1 VFDTGFFL
9 KGNVNMNETIAA
21 IATAYGEGG
30 IGIIRIS
37 GESSEQILR
46 QIFVPVSHARKSNQN
61 VNTDNQR
68 ERDSQRTK
76 SRVLRYGTIVDPKTG
91 ETIDEVLTVFM
102 KAPATYTRED
112 VAEIHCHGSIIS
124 LHKTLSLCLQLG
136 ARPAEPGEFTKR
148 AFLNGRLDLSQAE
161 AVIDMIRAK
170 TTKSFEVAV
179 GQLEGRLSREIVE
192 LRKQLLDLLVNM
204 TVNIDYPDEDIE
216 EIMYDQ
222 MLDSISQIGGE
233 IDKLILT
240 ADTGRI
246 LQEGLNVVI
255 IGKPNV
261 GKSSLMNALMRETR
275 AIVTEIPGTTRDTI
289 QETIS
294 IKGIPIRLTDTAGI
308 RDTEDTIEQIGI
320 AKTKESFRKAD
331 LILMMLDV
339 SEELSDEDKYIIEH
353 IGDKRT
359 ILLANKID
367 LGAKTTMDEIKQFL
381 PGVKMIETSMVS
393 DVGLEEIEHEIQQ
406 MVYGGKVSQSES
418 LMVTNTRHET
428 LLREAGQALADA
440 ASMTQDSEPLEL
452 IEAEVRHGYEVL
464 GEIIG
469 ETVSDDILDEV
480 FSRFCLGK

>member
-1 VFDTGFFL
+1 
-9 KGNVNMNETIAA
+9 MNETIAA

-30 IGIIRIS
+30 IGIVRIS
-37 GESSEQILR
+37 GELAGQILDK
-46 QIFVPVSHARKSNQN
+46 IFVPVSHARKP
-61 VNTDNQR
+61 VGR
-68 ERDSQRTK
+68 A
-76 SRVLRYGTIVDPKTG
+76 LRYGTIVDPDTK

-112 VAEIHCHGSIIS
+112 VAEIHCHGSVIS
-124 LHKTLSLCLQLG
+124 LHKILSLCLRLG

-161 AVIDMIRAK
+161 AVIDMIKAK

-179 GQLEGRLSREIVE
+179 GQLEGRLSTAVME
-192 LRKQLLDLLVNM
+192 LRKKLLDLLVEM

-216 EIMYDQ
+216 EIVYEQ

-233 IDKLILT
+233 IEKLRVT

-246 LQEGLNVVI
+246 LHDGLNVVI

-320 AKTKESFRKAD
+320 AKTKESFRQAD

-381 PGVKMIETSMVS
+381 PGVRMIETSMVS
-393 DVGLEEIEHEIQQ
+393 DVGLEEIEDEIQK
-406 MVYGGKVSQSES
+406 MVYSGKVSQGES
-418 LMVTNTRHET
+418 LMVTNARHEN
-428 LLREAGQALADA
+428 LLREAEQALAEA
-440 ASMTQDSEPLEL
+440 AAMTRNGEPLEL
-452 IEAEVRHGYEVL
+452 IEVEVRSGYDLL

-469 ETVSDDILDEV
+469 ETVAEDIINEV
-480 FSRFCLGK
+480 FARFCLGK

>member
-1 VFDTGFFL
+1 
-9 KGNVNMNETIAA
+9 MSETIAA
-21 IATAYGEGG
+21 ISTAYGEGG
-30 IGIIRIS
+30 IGIVRIS
-37 GESSEQILR
+37 GDLAAQILN
-46 QIFVPVSHARKSNQN
+46 QIFVPASVAPTHSVEHIEQTMHS
-61 VNTDNQR
+61 
-68 ERDSQRTK
+68 DSAALEPQSIPPNRI
-76 SRVLRYGTIVDPKTG
+76 LRYGKIVDPQTG
-91 ETIDEVLTVFM
+91 EMVDEVLTVLM

-112 VAEIHCHGSIIS
+112 VAEIYCHGSVIALRRTLGLA
-124 LHKTLSLCLQLG
+124 LHLG
-136 ARPAEPGEFTKR
+136 ARLAEAGEFTKL

-161 AVIDMIRAK
+161 AVIDLIRAK

-179 GQLEGRLSREIVE
+179 GQLEGKLSMEINM
-192 LRKQLLDLLVNM
+192 LRGRLLDILVDM

-216 EIMYDQ
+216 EIVYEQLMNS
-222 MLDSISQIGGE
+222 LSQIGGE
-233 IDKLILT
+233 IDRLRIT

-294 IKGIPIRLTDTAGI
+294 LKGIPVRLTDTAGI
-308 RDTEDTIEQIGI
+308 RETDDTIEQIGI
-320 AKTKESFRKAD
+320 ARSKESFQRAD

-339 SEELSDEDKYIIEH
+339 SEELSEEDKYIIEH

-367 LGAKTTMDEIKQFL
+367 LGAKATLDEIRGFL
-381 PGVKMIETSMVS
+381 PEAKMIETSMVS
-393 DVGLEEIEHEIQQ
+393 DVGLEKIEEEIQQ
-406 MVYGGKVSQSES
+406 LVYGGKVSQGES
-418 LMVTNTRHET
+418 LMVTNARHEN
-428 LLREAGQALADA
+428 LLREASMAIADA
-440 ASMTQDSEPLEL
+440 AAMTNDAEPLEL
-452 IEAEVRHGYEVL
+452 IEVDVRRGYDLL

-469 ETVSDDILDEV
+469 ETVSDDIISEV

>member
-1 VFDTGFFL
+1 
-9 KGNVNMNETIAA
+9 MNETIAA

-37 GESSEQILR
+37 GDLAGQILN
-46 QIFVPVSHARKSNQN
+46 QIFVPAFDAS
-61 VNTDNQR
+61 DNKMINR
-68 ERDSQRTK
+68 I
-76 SRVLRYGTIVDPKTG
+76 LRYGKIVDPDSG
-91 ETIDEVLTVFM
+91 EMLDEVLTVFM

-112 VAEIHCHGSIIS
+112 VAEIYCHGSVIA
-124 LHKTLSLCLQLG
+124 LRKTLSLTLRLG
-136 ARPAEPGEFTKR
+136 ARLAEAGEFTKR

-179 GQLEGRLSREIVE
+179 GQLEGKLSLEISRLRD
-192 LRKQLLDLLVNM
+192 RLLDLLVNM

-216 EIMYDQ
+216 EIVYES
-222 MLDSISQIGGE
+222 MLNSLSQIGVE
-233 IDKLILT
+233 IDRLRLT

-294 IKGIPIRLTDTAGI
+294 LKGIPVRLTDTAGI
-308 RDTEDTIEQIGI
+308 RETDDTIEQIGI
-320 AKTKESFRKAD
+320 ARSKESFRQAD

-339 SEELSDEDKYIIEH
+339 SEELSEEDKYIIEH
-353 IGDKRT
+353 IGDRRT

-367 LGAKTTMDEIKQFL
+367 LGAKATLDEIQQFL
-381 PGVKMIETSMVS
+381 PDAKMIETSMVS
-393 DVGLEEIEHEIQQ
+393 DVGLEKIEEEIQQ
-406 MVYGGKVSQSES
+406 MVYGGKVTQSES
-418 LMVTNTRHET
+418 LMITNARQEN
-428 LLREAGQALADA
+428 LLREAGQAVADA
-440 ASMTQDSEPLEL
+440 ATMTKGTEPLEL
-452 IEAEVRHGYEVL
+452 IEVDVRRGYDLL

-469 ETVSDDILDEV
+469 ETVSDDIISEV

>member
-1 VFDTGFFL
+1 
-9 KGNVNMNETIAA
+9 MNETIAA
-21 IATAYGEGG
+21 ISTAYGEGG
-30 IGIIRIS
+30 IGIVRIS
-37 GESSEQILR
+37 GELSGQILN
-46 QIFVPVSHARKSNQN
+46 QIFVPAFDAP
-61 VNTDNQR
+61 DNPLA
-68 ERDSQRTK
+68 DAPKTVPANRTM
-76 SRVLRYGTIVDPKTG
+76 RYGKIVDPTTK
-91 ETIDEVLTVFM
+91 EMVDEVLTVFM

-112 VAEIHCHGSIIS
+112 VVEIYCHGSVIA
-124 LHKTLSLCLQLG
+124 LRKTLSLTLHLG
-136 ARPAEPGEFTKR
+136 ARLAEAGEFTKR

-179 GQLEGRLSREIVE
+179 GQLEGKLSSEITM
-192 LRKQLLDLLVNM
+192 LRGQLLDLLVNM

-216 EIMYDQ
+216 EIVYES
-222 MLDSISQIGGE
+222 MLNSLSQIGGE
-233 IDKLILT
+233 IDRLRLT

-294 IKGIPIRLTDTAGI
+294 LKGIPIRLTDTAGI
-308 RDTEDTIEQIGI
+308 RETEDTIEQIGI
-320 AKTKESFRKAD
+320 ARSKESFQQAD

-339 SEELSDEDKYIIEH
+339 SEALSEEDKYIIEH

-367 LGAKTTMDEIKQFL
+367 LGAKATLDEIQQFL
-381 PGVKMIETSMVS
+381 PDAKMIETSMVS
-393 DVGLEEIEHEIQQ
+393 DVGLEKIEEEIQQ
-406 MVYGGKVSQSES
+406 MVYGGKVSQGES
-418 LMVTNTRHET
+418 LMITNARQEN
-428 LLREAGQALADA
+428 LLREAGLAIADA
-440 ASMTQDSEPLEL
+440 IAMTKDAEPLEL
-452 IEAEVRHGYEVL
+452 IEGDVRRGYELL

-469 ETVSDDILDEV
+469 ETVSDDIISEV
-480 FSRFCLGK
+480 FARFCLGK

>member
-1 VFDTGFFL
+1 
-9 KGNVNMNETIAA
+9 MNETIAA

-30 IGIIRIS
+30 IGIVRIS
-37 GESSEQILR
+37 GDLAGQILN
-46 QIFVPVSHARKSNQN
+46 QIFVPAFDTS
-61 VNTDNQR
+61 DNKTINR
-68 ERDSQRTK
+68 I
-76 SRVLRYGTIVDPKTG
+76 LRYGKIVDPDTG
-91 ETIDEVLTVFM
+91 EMLDEVLTVFM

-112 VAEIHCHGSIIS
+112 VAEIYCHGSVIA
-124 LHKTLSLCLQLG
+124 LRKTLGLTLRLG
-136 ARPAEPGEFTKR
+136 ARLAEAGEFTKR

-179 GQLEGRLSREIVE
+179 GQLEGKLSLEISRLRDQ
-192 LRKQLLDLLVNM
+192 LRNLLVNM

-216 EIMYDQ
+216 EIVYES
-222 MLDSISQIGGE
+222 MLNSLSQIGGE
-233 IDKLILT
+233 IDRLRLT

-261 GKSSLMNALMRETR
+261 GKSSLMNALLRETR

-294 IKGIPIRLTDTAGI
+294 LKGIPVRLTDTAGI
-308 RDTEDTIEQIGI
+308 RKTNDTIEQIGI
-320 AKTKESFRKAD
+320 ARSKESFQNAD

-339 SEELSDEDKYIIEH
+339 SKELSEEDKYIIEH
-353 IGDKRT
+353 IGDRRT

-367 LGAKTTMDEIKQFL
+367 LGAKATLDEIQQFL
-381 PGVKMIETSMVS
+381 PDAKMIETSMIS
-393 DVGLEEIEHEIQQ
+393 DVGLEKIEEEIQQ
-406 MVYGGKVSQSES
+406 LVYGGKVAQSES
-418 LMVTNTRHET
+418 LMITNARHEN
-428 LLREAGQALADA
+428 LLREAGLAIADA
-440 ASMTQDSEPLEL
+440 KSMTKDAEPLEL
-452 IEAEVRHGYEVL
+452 IEVDVRRGYELL

-469 ETVSDDILDEV
+469 ETVSDDIISEV

>member
-1 VFDTGFFL
+1 
-9 KGNVNMNETIAA
+9 MNETIAA
-21 IATAYGEGG
+21 ISTAYGEGG
-30 IGIIRIS
+30 IGIVRIS
-37 GESSEQILR
+37 GELSGQILN
-46 QIFVPVSHARKSNQN
+46 QIFVPAFDAPD
-61 VNTDNQR
+61 NTLADAPKTVQAN
-68 ERDSQRTK
+68 RTM
-76 SRVLRYGTIVDPKTG
+76 RYGKIVDPTTK
-91 ETIDEVLTVFM
+91 EMVDEVLTVFM

-112 VAEIHCHGSIIS
+112 VAEIYCHGSVIA
-124 LHKTLSLCLQLG
+124 LRKTLSLTLRLG
-136 ARPAEPGEFTKR
+136 AQLAEAGEFTKR

-179 GQLEGRLSREIVE
+179 GQLEGKLSSEIAM
-192 LRKQLLDLLVNM
+192 LRGQLLDLLVNM

-216 EIMYDQ
+216 EIVYES
-222 MLDSISQIGGE
+222 MLDSLSQIGGE
-233 IDKLILT
+233 IDRLRLT

-294 IKGIPIRLTDTAGI
+294 LKGIPIRLTDTAGI
-308 RDTEDTIEQIGI
+308 RETEDTIEQIGI
-320 AKTKESFRKAD
+320 ARSKESFQQAD

-339 SEELSDEDKYIIEH
+339 SEALSEEDKYIIEH

-367 LGAKTTMDEIKQFL
+367 LGAKATLDEIQQFL
-381 PGVKMIETSMVS
+381 PDAKMIETSMVS
-393 DVGLEEIEHEIQQ
+393 DVGLEKIEEEIQQ
-406 MVYGGKVSQSES
+406 MVYGGKVSQGES
-418 LMVTNTRHET
+418 LMITNARQEN
-428 LLREAGQALADA
+428 LLREAGLAIADA
-440 ASMTQDSEPLEL
+440 IAMTKDAEPLEL
-452 IEAEVRHGYEVL
+452 IEGDVRRGYELL

-469 ETVSDDILDEV
+469 ETVSDDIISEV
-480 FSRFCLGK
+480 FARFCLGK